1 MPRQMSRV
9 MTEMLICQRTQIDI
23 WSRSLVLSM
32 SAALTILAGDEHAFK
47 MECKPCCSQLP

>member
-9 MTEMLICQRTQIDI
+9 MTEMLVCQRTQIDI

-32 SAALTILAGDEHAFK
+32 SAALTILAGDEHALK